1 VPLVEL
7 KFRLDAP
14 DRFIEA
20 SVNLP
25 REALRPVELLPV
37 LLPLASAVTGMS
49 ESRTIENG
57 ETVSCRAGCGA
68 CCRQLVPV
76 SELEALHLAALV
88 EAMPEPR
95 RSTVKERF
103 REARERSAP
112 VLEKFHTLAGEPAVE
127 EIGKASEPYFWLGI
141 PCPFLE
147 EESCGI
153 HEQRPSICR
162 EYLVVSSPEH
172 CARLDAERIKRIPVP
187 VTVSSAL
194 MNFSDG
200 RGTDEPRVYPLI
212 DALDRAA
219 HCPEDAQPRIPAP
232 EMFRN
237 FMKQFKARSD
247 ASPTSTSSRKQ

>member
-25 REALRPVELLPV
+25 REPLRPVELLPL

-49 ESRTIENG
+49 ESRTTENG

-88 EAMPEPR
+88 EAMPEPQ

-103 REARERSAP
+103 RVAGERSAL
-112 VLEKFHTLAGEPAVE
+112 VLEKFRTLKAAEAVE
-127 EIGKASEPYFWLGI
+127 EIGKASEAYFWLGI

-147 EESCGI
+147 QESCSI

-162 EYLVVSSPEH
+162 EYLVVSPPEH
-172 CARLDAERIKRIPVP
+172 CTRLDAERIKRIPVP
-187 VTVSSAL
+187 VAVSSAL

-200 RGTDEPRVYPLI
+200 RGTDEPRVLPLI
-212 DALDRAA
+212 DSLDHAA
-219 HCPEDAQPRIPAP
+219 QCPEDSQPRIPAP
-232 EMFRN
+232 EMFQN
-237 FMKQFKARSD
+237 FMKQFKSRSD
-247 ASPTSTSSRKQ
+247 PKAPSKSP